1 MAQER
6 VEAVEDWVCPWVE
19 EEDDFLIVLRLVID
33 EIIVLKAE
41 VVVVCELREVVV
53 GFSFLECWCLT

>member
-41 VVVVCELREVVV
+41 VVVCELLEVVA

>member
-1 MAQER
+1 M
-6 VEAVEDWVCPWVE
+6 EDWVCPWVE

-41 VVVVCELREVVV
+41 VVVACELLEVVA